1 MHEASPAAECSLHP
15 DCAYRAG
22 RLELDGV
29 ELAAVAA
36 AHGTPCYVYSRANI
50 EARLRAYE
58 QAFGDRDHRVC
69 YAVKANDNLAV
80 IRLLGRLGAGFDIVS
95 GGELARVLAT
105 GARPGDVVFSGVGK
119 RVAEIESALA
129 AGIGCL
135 NVESLDELERIAAAA
150 VRLGVIANVAVR
162 VNPDIDA
169 GTHPYIS
176 TGLKENKF
184 GVPVGEACALYRRIA
199 ADAALH
205 AAGIACHIGSQL
217 TSFAPVV
224 DAVREVVALAGA
236 LEDEGIALGHVDVGG
251 GLGIRYRDEEPPA
264 IGELVRAVLDVVPER
279 YTVMMEPGRSLVGE
293 AGLLLTTV
301 EYVKDTPAKRFV
313 IVDAAMNDLLRPALY
328 EAWHEVRPCIEPAA
342 DAVALPCDVVGPVC
356 ESGDWLARGREL
368 AVAPG
373 DLLAIL
379 GAGAYGFAM
388 ASNYNA
394 RPRPP
399 EILIE
404 NSGARLVRARERVE
418 DLMRS
423 ELDLLGGT

>member
-1 MHEASPAAECSLHP
+1 MREASPATAGGLHP
-15 DCAYRAG
+15 DCMYRAG
-22 RLELDGV
+22 RLQLDGV
-29 ELAAVAA
+29 DLAAVAA
-36 AHGTPCYVYSRANI
+36 AHGTPCYVYSSANI
-50 EARLRAYE
+50 EARWGAYE
-58 QAFGDRDHRVC
+58 AAFGARAHRVC

-105 GARPGDVVFSGVGK
+105 GARAGDVVFSGVGK
-119 RVAEIESALA
+119 RVAEIETALA
-129 AGIGCL
+129 AGVGCL
-135 NVESLDELERIAAAA
+135 NVESLDELERVAAAA
-150 VRLGVIANVAVR
+150 ARLGVVANVAVR

-184 GVPVGEACALYRRIA
+184 GVPIDDALALYRRIA
-199 ADAALH
+199 GDAVLR

-224 DAVREVVALAGA
+224 DAVGEVVALAGA
-236 LEDEGIALGHVDVGG
+236 LAAEGIALEHVDVGG
-251 GLGIRYRDEEPPA
+251 GLGIRYRDEEPPV
-264 IGELVRAVLDVVPER
+264 IGELVRAVLDVVPEH

-293 AGLLLTTV
+293 AGVLLTTV

-328 EAWHEVRPCIEPAA
+328 EAWHEVRPCNEPAP
-342 DAVALPCDVVGPVC
+342 DAVTLPCDVVGPVC

-368 AVAPG
+368 AVTPG

-379 GAGAYGFAM
+379 GTGAYGFAM

-399 EILIE
+399 EVLIE
-404 NSGARLVRARERVE
+404 NGGARLVRARERVE

-423 ELDLLGGT
+423 ELDLLGET